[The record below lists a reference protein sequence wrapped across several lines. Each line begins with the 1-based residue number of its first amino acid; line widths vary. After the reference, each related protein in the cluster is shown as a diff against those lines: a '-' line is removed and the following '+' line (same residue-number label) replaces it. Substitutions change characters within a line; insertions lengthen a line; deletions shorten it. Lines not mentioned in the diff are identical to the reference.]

1 MATVAGTTLTYGVGS
16 AGGNREDL
24 SDKIYDLYPD
34 DTYFLTNLAKTKASS
49 TLHEWLG
56 DTLVAAG
63 SNINIEGNDGAFSSV
78 VSPTRYANYTQ
89 IFKKEFIV
97 SDTQEKVAKA
107 GRRSEGARQ
116 TVKQMRELK
125 NDVEW
130 ALVRNQTAGAG
141 SATSG
146 RVLGSMENWIGAGQ
160 TVQTAAAGLQVN
172 ATAGTGAT
180 TAAIASKVPGAV
192 TDASTNS
199 AGAITSTVLEYA
211 LEGAWGQ
218 GGNTDVIGVS
228 ATVKQTINGFTS
240 VATRNVEIG
249 KRDQAII
256 TGAADVYVSSFGVHR
271 ILLHRHIRTSVAL
284 CLDTSL
290 WAVSSLRDFFM
301 ERLAKTGDGH
311 KYALRYEGTLE
322 CRNFKGNSKVCA
334 IG

>member
-1 MATVAGTTLTYGVGS
+1 MATVTGTTLTYGVGS

-24 SDKIYDLYPD
+24 SDRIYDLFPD
-34 DTYFLTNLAKTKASS
+34 DTHFLTNLQKTKASS

-63 SNINIEGNDGAFSSV
+63 TNINREGNEGEFSSI
-78 VSPTRYANYTQ
+78 VSPARYANYTQ

-107 GRRSEGARQ
+107 GRRTEGARQ

-130 ALVRNQTAGAG
+130 ALVRNQLASAGGG
-141 SATSG
+141 STG
-146 RVLGSMENWIGAGQ
+146 RALGSMENWIGAGR
-160 TVQTAAAGLQVN
+160 TASATTATSHVL

-180 TAAIASKVPGAV
+180 TAAISSKVPGAV
-192 TDASTNS
+192 TDASS
-199 AGAITSTVLEYA
+199 GSGGAITSANLELA
-211 LEGAWGQ
+211 LEGAWAQ
-218 GGNTDVIGVS
+218 GGTTDTIAVS
-228 ATVKQTINGFTS
+228 ASVKSTINGFTG

-271 ILLHRHIRTSVAL
+271 ILLHRHVRTNVAL
-284 CLDTSL
+284 CLDSSL

-322 CRNFKGNSKVCA
+322 CRNYLGNSKVSS

>member
-1 MATVAGTTLTYGVGS
+1 MATVTGTTLTYGVTS

-24 SDKIYDLYPD
+24 ADKIYDLFPD
-34 DTYFLTNLAKTKASS
+34 DTYFLTNLQKTKASS

-56 DTLVAAG
+56 DTIVAATT
-63 SNINIEGNDGAFSSV
+63 NINREGNEGEFSSI

-107 GRRSEGARQ
+107 GRRTEGARQ

-130 ALVRNQTAGAG
+130 ALVRNQLASAGG
-141 SATSG
+141 ATTG
-146 RVLGSMENWIGAGQ
+146 RSLGSMENWIGAGRTASA
-160 TVQTAAAGLQVN
+160 TVSTSHVL

-180 TAAIASKVPGAV
+180 TAAISSKVPGAV
-192 TDASTNS
+192 TDASSGS
-199 AGAITSTVLEYA
+199 AGAITSANLELA
-211 LEGAWGQ
+211 LEGAWAQ
-218 GGNTDVIGVS
+218 GGTTDVIAVS
-228 ATVKQTINGFTS
+228 ATVKSTINGFTG

-271 ILLHRHIRTSVAL
+271 ILLHRHVRTNVAL

-322 CRNFKGNSKVCA
+322 CRNYLGNSKVSS

>member
-24 SDKIYDLYPD
+24 ADKIYDLYPD
-34 DTYFLTNLAKTKASS
+34 DTYFLTNLAKTKASA

-56 DTLVAAG
+56 DTIVAAG
-63 SNINIEGNDGAFSSV
+63 SNINIEGNDGAFSSI
-78 VSPTRYANYTQ
+78 VSPTRFANYTQ

-146 RVLGSMENWIGAGQ
+146 RVLGSMENWIGAGRVASA
-160 TVQTAAAGLQVN
+160 TVATSHVLATAA
-172 ATAGTGAT
+172 TSAT
-180 TAAIASKVPGAV
+180 TAAISSKVPGAV
-192 TDASTNS
+192 TDASSGSGGALTS
-199 AGAITSTVLEYA
+199 AALELA
-211 LEGAWGQ
+211 LEGAWAQ
-218 GGNTDVIGVS
+218 GGTTDIIGVGP
-228 ATVKQTINGFTS
+228 TVKATINGFTS

-249 KRDQAII
+249 KRDQAVI
-256 TGAADVYVSSFGVHR
+256 TGAADVYISSFGVHR
-271 ILLHRHIRTSVAL
+271 ILLHRHIRSNVAL

-322 CRNFKGNSKVCA
+322 CRNYLGNSKVSS